1 MTLAARHQAFHDL
14 HQKGC
19 FVIPNPWDRGSA
31 RMMAA
36 LGAKALATSSA
47 AHAFTL
53 GRADMGGV
61 TRDEALAHAADLIS
75 ATDLPVSGDFENGF
89 GDSPEDVAETVRL
102 SGEAGLSGIS
112 VEDTRMVPGNPSYA
126 FDLAVD
132 RIRAGVAAARA
143 LNRPFIFC
151 ARADGV
157 MNGVYDLAE
166 GIRRLQAYEAAGADL
181 LYLPVPPGKAE
192 LAQILASVRKPVN
205 ALAAGPLKQLTVAE
219 LAQMGVRRIST
230 GSQIARLTHAAIR
243 DATSAMLDHGSFAPL
258 AGTANGDDIDALL
271 LKGSAK

>member
-1 MTLAARHQAFHDL
+1 MTLAARHQTFYDL
-14 HQKGC
+14 HQQGC

-36 LGAKALATSSA
+36 LGAQALATSSA

-53 GRADMGGV
+53 GRPDLGGV
-61 TRDEALAHAADLIS
+61 TRDEALAHAQDLIA
-75 ATDLPVSGDFENGF
+75 ATPLPVSGDFENGF
-89 GDSPEDVAETVRL
+89 GDSPDDVAETVRL

-112 VEDTRMVPGNPSYA
+112 VEDTQMSPGNAPYA
-126 FDLAVD
+126 FDLAVE
-132 RIRAGVAAARA
+132 RIKAGIAAARA

-157 MNGVYDLAE
+157 MHGTYDLQE
-166 GIRRLQAYEAAGADL
+166 GIRRLKAFDAAGADL

-192 LAQILASVRKPVN
+192 LAQILASVTKPVN
-205 ALAAGPLKQLTVAE
+205 ALAAGPLKQLTVPE
-219 LAQMGVRRIST
+219 LAAMGVRRIST

-243 DATSAMLDHGSFAPL
+243 DATAAMLAQGSFAPL

-271 LKGSAK
+271 LNGSAE